1 MSKLISGWEAIKAV
15 ESGEC
20 VEYQKLSSKWYSL
33 NDEPGKWVITDFT
46 NGSYKFRLK
55 PRTITINGIEV
66 PAPVQNQ
73 ELGKL
78 YYTLVGNTQSGYEQS
93 RWTNEDFTFP
103 FGCWETL
110 DEIQQVLEA
119 TQKAFEVQ
127 P

>member
-1 MSKLISGWEAIKAV
+1 MSKLISGKEAKLAWANGEQLEVNTGAGWEDLTPNY
-15 ESGEC
+15 C
-20 VEYQKLSSKWYSL
+20 LSVFDCRFPTS
-33 NDEPGKWVITDFT
+33 I
-46 NGSYKFRLK
+46 RLK

-66 PAPVQNQ
+66 PAPVQKP

-78 YYTLVGNTQSGYEQS
+78 YYTLVGNTQSGFTQS